1 VAGLSAENHAIL
13 AGTPCWVS
21 DHSVPLIN
29 INTFSKDNPRFSAGP
44 PAALKALV
52 RGKQQEW
59 EEAARQS
66 DLPPS
71 QGTTPPHGLLE
82 AHAPRSNV
90 ILGRRYAASEYP
102 SAGSGSLEGPKYAPF
117 IVAQL
122 GPLSVLPSFGEAN
135 AGVQVA
141 SPRPLSAHAPVFR
154 SKLRASDPVSAEYHE
169 GVKLRQEDSSSH
181 RSGPRDSEHSDRGF
195 HGAEGSQGGDPLE
208 EFVSVSEGST
218 SRAAGEAP
226 EERERGTAEHQ
237 AGHVLEGTV
246 EAGAEL
252 CEESSRERGQD
263 ARDQNLFCDAVG
275 LDSGRL
281 ATPPGFISQSGRVQL
296 EAADGDREV
305 GQSESEESHTSEQR
319 ERRKQ
324 RLERKRRKESEAA
337 GGGEDDGLPGSKA
350 VIGDYQTGGEQ
361 EGGPGAGESR
371 QIRAEEGF
379 GGEGFASA
387 HGLEGEESCQ
397 EGAEGLLEEE
407 SVFAARYDSEGFP
420 EEPLAGSLP
429 NLSADFPALGGGARP
444 AATSVPLKR
453 VSNLR
458 GADRA
463 GSSWAKHISSKAVRK
478 EGDGRQSDV
487 RMDEAYQIYVRKR
500 NALEEEDRQKRRR
513 MRSKTD
519 FECMERLKGGRQVWA
534 AF

>member
-1 VAGLSAENHAIL
+1 V
-13 AGTPCWVS
+13 TP
-21 DHSVPLIN
+21 
-29 INTFSKDNPRFSAGP
+29 T
-44 PAALKALV
+44 
-52 RGKQQEW
+52 
-59 EEAARQS
+59 
-66 DLPPS
+66 
-71 QGTTPPHGLLE
+71 HGLLE
-82 AHAPRSNV
+82 SHAPRSNV

-135 AGVQVA
+135 AGMQVG
-141 SPRPLSAHAPVFR
+141 SPRPLSANAPVFR
-154 SKLRASDPVSAEYHE
+154 SKLRASDSVPAEYHE
-169 GVKLRQEDSSSH
+169 GAKLRQEDSSSH
-181 RSGPRDSEHSDRGF
+181 RWGPQDLEHAGRGF
-195 HGAEGSQGGDPLE
+195 HGAEQGEGSQVGDSSE
-208 EFVSVSEGST
+208 EFVSISDGST

-237 AGHVLEGTV
+237 AAHVLEGTV

-252 CEESSRERGQD
+252 CEESSEKGGQD
-263 ARDQNLFCDAVG
+263 TRDQNVSVG
-275 LDSGRL
+275 LDSRRL

-296 EAADGDREV
+296 EGDREEEV
-305 GQSESEESHTSEQR
+305 GRSESGESHASEQSESGESHASEQR

-350 VIGDYQTGGEQ
+350 VIGGYQTGGEQ
-361 EGGPGAGESR
+361 EGGSGAGESR

-379 GGEGFASA
+379 GGERFDSA
-387 HGLEGEESCQ
+387 QELEREGSYQEGLEDA
-397 EGAEGLLEEE
+397 AEGLLEEE
-407 SVFAARYDSEGFP
+407 SEFAARYDSEGFP
-420 EEPLAGSLP
+420 EEPLVGSLP
-429 NLSADFPALGGGARP
+429 TLSADFPALGGELRP

-453 VSNLR
+453 FSNLR
-458 GADRA
+458 GADHVTGA

-487 RMDEAYQIYVRKR
+487 RTDEAYQEYVRKR

-519 FECMERLKGGRQVWA
+519 FECIERLKGGRQVGGP
-534 AF
+534 F